1 MTRRF
6 KGAGLWALTEQ
17 QKKISDVVSSDYDAV
32 LFAGGFG
39 VMWDFPNSEASQALI
54 RDMYEAG
61 KPVAAVC
68 HGPIVLANVKKTDGS
83 YLVSGKN
90 LTGFTNGEEN
100 AMSKYEVVSKPSGPG
115 SCQDLL
121 SERGAYF
128 SDGGVFQPN
137 VVVDGNLLTGQNPP
151 SAAPLADAINKML
164 A

>member
-1 MTRRF
+1 MPRPHC
-6 KGAGLWALTEQ
+6 
-17 QKKISDVVSSDYDAV
+17 V
-32 LFAGGFG
+32 
-39 VMWDFPNSEASQALI
+39 
-54 RDMYEAG
+54 
-61 KPVAAVC
+61 
-68 HGPIVLANVKKTDGS
+68 ANVKKTDGS

-100 AMSKYEVVSKPSGPG
+100 AVSKYEVVSEPSGPG

-121 SERGAYF
+121 SERGANF